1 MKFDGVL
8 FDLDGTLW
16 NATEQLAVSWQMAL
30 EGQPDIDRAPTV
42 SELEKV
48 MGMTWERLMQ
58 TLFPHLTLERAGELF
73 EHCCEVENEYLR
85 QHGGTLYDGVEET
98 LRSLSAQ
105 VPLFIVSNCNN
116 GYIECFLDAH
126 QFRPYFRDWECIGKT
141 GLPKAENI
149 KLVVE
154 RNQLQAP
161 IYFGDTG
168 MDYEAASGAGV
179 PFLHAA
185 YGFGKVD
192 RVPQVASFRDLPK
205 FL

>member
-161 IYFGDTG
+161 IYFGDTE

-192 RVPQVASFRDLPK
+192 GVPQVAAFRDLPK

>member
-126 QFRPYFRDWECIGKT
+126 QFRPFFRDWECIGKT

-154 RNQLQAP
+154 RNRLQAP

-185 YGFGKVD
+185 YGFGEVD
-192 RVPQVASFRDLPK
+192 GVPQVPSFRDLPK

>member
-126 QFRPYFRDWECIGKT
+126 QFRPFFRDWECIGKT

-154 RNQLQAP
+154 RNQLKSP

-185 YGFGKVD
+185 YGFGEVD
-192 RVPQVASFRDLPK
+192 GVPQVPSFRDLPK